1 MDISNEQQL
10 DVKINKDSGS
20 ISWIAIIFDFIP
32 IILITGLSIYLV
44 KAMMGNGKG
53 GALDFGR
60 SRAKLNQ
67 EGGKVTFKDVAG
79 LNEEKEEVKEL
90 IDFLKNPK
98 KFQKLGARI
107 PKGVLL
113 VGPPGTGKTLLAKQ

>member
-1 MDISNEQQL
+1 
-10 DVKINKDSGS
+10 
-20 ISWIAIIFDFIP
+20 
-32 IILITGLSIYLV
+32 
-44 KAMMGNGKG
+44 MGNGKG

-98 KFQKLGARI
+98 KFTKIRG
-107 PKGVLL
+107 
-113 VGPPGTGKTLLAKQ
+113 